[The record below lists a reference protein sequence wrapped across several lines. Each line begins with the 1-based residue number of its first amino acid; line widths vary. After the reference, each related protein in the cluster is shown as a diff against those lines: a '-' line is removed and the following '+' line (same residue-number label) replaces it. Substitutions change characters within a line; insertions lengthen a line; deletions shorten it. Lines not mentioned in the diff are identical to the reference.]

1 MKMNSLCFD
10 DNKGDIEAKS
20 AEGSPTIEVDD
31 IFGDPEVVPRVGD
44 EYQAKIP
51 PLVTAL
57 YFSKLMKK
65 TKDSEMPGSFSLGL
79 PSSLMRAHCIIENSC
94 GTLES
99 VTSEVEQ
106 GISQNGCS
114 KVEYQTVLLGE
125 GKNVGKNSNFRPSSK
140 CRETGIIDSYPGM
153 QTEIDQSGGKDLL
166 PGLLVHPSWTDI
178 DYDRFLLCLYV
189 FGKKNFK
196 FLKIFVGSKNMGDI
210 MSFYYGK
217 FYRSKGYRRW
227 SVCRKLKTKRY
238 ICGQKIFT
246 EWRQQELLSRLFP
259 HVSGEC
265 QTVLVE
271 ISRSFAE
278 ERMPFVEYVFALK
291 DAVGI
296 DLLVAAVGICKGKQ
310 DLTSTVAE
318 PTKTNDIFSLRPKLT
333 IGKACSSLTSED
345 IIKILNGNFRLS
357 KSRSSDL
364 FWEAVWPRL
373 LAKGWHS
380 EQPTDYLPS
389 YSKQCLVFIVPG
401 VKKFSRRLVNGKHYF
416 DSVSDVLTKVASEP
430 GLIETEIQA
439 TDGSGDRENGQDKL
453 YLEGLSNKAQN
464 CYLQPHSSKCDQDL
478 TKFTI
483 VDTSVVQGMGQSKVR
498 QLRSLPFETV
508 SVSTIS
514 SCSSESEKN
523 ATGDSENQAEQAAP
537 SYPIEDQVEH
547 AAPSYRIGDLLQQA
561 NSSIPIEAQVEVANS
576 SIPIED
582 QVEHASASY
591 PIEDQIQQVIASCPI
606 QDQVEQV
613 NSSNPIEDV
622 SDKGVSI
629 DSSHCTPIPE
639 AFNITEVGVKN
650 HKCHSDLYSN
660 KHSREISEHQSI
672 QNMISD
678 CSNYFPD
685 MKMPKLRD
693 CNQGEFSHCTRSTS
707 RIRDFDLNE
716 PITESDQPEASEG
729 APNMSNEG
737 SATENRMA
745 EEFSGAKSE
754 TRMLID
760 LNFPQ
765 VSPEFETDVEIPASM
780 FIMQNDNQCA
790 NTSSSPFGVRPI
802 NKIQEFPDGHED
814 HQVIIA
820 NRRQSTR
827 NRPLT
832 AKALEALEY
841 EFLNSKRKRKNT
853 DSPDSNSNSRT
864 LHATNGTILSA
875 ARDKGIGNAMAD
887 TREEEEENVIH
898 EYRYSIDLN
907 KEPCYNM

>member
-1 MKMNSLCFD
+1 MNSLCFD
-10 DNKGDIEAKS
+10 ENKGDVEAKS
-20 AEGSPTIEVDD
+20 VEGSPTVEVDD

-57 YFSKLMKK
+57 YLSKLMKK
-65 TKDSEMPGSFSLGL
+65 TKDSEMAGSFSLGL
-79 PSSLMRAHCIIENSC
+79 PSSLKRAHCIIENSC

-106 GISQNGCS
+106 VISQNGCS
-114 KVEYQTVLLGE
+114 KVENQTVLLGE
-125 GKNVGKNSNFRPSSK
+125 RKNVGKNSNFRPSPK

-153 QTEIDQSGGKDLL
+153 KTEIGQSGGKDLL
-166 PGLLVHPSWTDI
+166 PGLLVDPSWTDT

-196 FLKIFVGSKNMGDI
+196 FLKIFVGSKNMGEI

-238 ICGQKIFT
+238 ICGKKIFT

-259 HVSGEC
+259 HVPGEC

-310 DLTSTVAE
+310 DLTSAVVE
-318 PTKTNDIFSLRPKLT
+318 PTKTNDIFSHRPKLT

-373 LAKGWHS
+373 LANGWHS
-380 EQPTDYLPS
+380 EQPTDYFPS

-439 TDGSGDRENGQDKL
+439 TDGSEDRENGHEKL
-453 YLEGLSNKAQN
+453 YLEGVSNKAQN
-464 CYLQPHSSKCDQDL
+464 CYLQPHSSKCGQDV

-483 VDTSVVQGMGQSKVR
+483 VDTSVVHGMGQSKVR

-523 ATGDSENQAEQAAP
+523 ATGDSENQAEQANS

-547 AAPSYRIGDLLQQA
+547 AAPSYRVGDLVQQA
-561 NSSIPIEAQVEVANS
+561 NASCPIEAPVEVANS

-591 PIEDQIQQVIASCPI
+591 PVEDQVQQVIASCPI
-606 QDQVEQV
+606 EDQVEQV
-613 NSSNPIEDV
+613 NSSNPVEDV
-622 SDKGVSI
+622 SDKGASI

-639 AFNITEVGVKN
+639 AVKN
-650 HKCHSDLYSN
+650 HKICHSDLYN
-660 KHSREISEHQSI
+660 GKHSREVSEHQSL

-678 CSNYFPD
+678 GSNYFPN

-693 CNQGEFSHCTRSTS
+693 WNQGEFSHCTRSTS
-707 RIRDFDLNE
+707 TIREFDLNE
-716 PITESDQPEASEG
+716 PISESDQPEAFEG
-729 APNMSNEG
+729 APNMSNDG
-737 SATENRMA
+737 CATENCVA
-745 EEFSGAKSE
+745 EGISGAKSE

-765 VSPEFETDVEIPASM
+765 VSPEFETDMEIPASM

-790 NTSSSPFGVRPI
+790 NTSSSPFGVTQL
-802 NKIQEFPDGHED
+802 NKIQEFPDGHEE
-814 HQVIIA
+814 HQAIIA

-841 EFLNSKRKRKNT
+841 GFINSKRKRKNT
-853 DSPDSNSNSRT
+853 ESPDSNSNSRS
-864 LHATNGTILSA
+864 LHATNGTIVSA
-875 ARDKGIGNAMAD
+875 ARDKGNGNAMAD
-887 TREEEEENVIH
+887 TREENVIQ

-907 KEPCYNM
+907 KEPCCNM

>member
-1 MKMNSLCFD
+1 MNSLCFD
-10 DNKGDIEAKS
+10 DKKGNIEAKS
-20 AEGSPTIEVDD
+20 AEGSPTDEVDD
-31 IFGDPEVVPRVGD
+31 IFGYPEAVPRVGD
-44 EYQAKIP
+44 EYQAEIP
-51 PLVTAL
+51 PLVTSL
-57 YFSKLMKK
+57 YLSKLMKK

-79 PSSLMRAHCIIENSC
+79 PSSLKRAHCIIENSC

-106 GISQNGCS
+106 VISQNGCS

-125 GKNVGKNSNFRPSSK
+125 GKNVGKNSNFRPSPK

-153 QTEIDQSGGKDLL
+153 KTEIDQSGGKDLL
-166 PGLLVHPSWTDI
+166 PGLLVDPSWTDI

-196 FLKIFVGSKNMGDI
+196 FLKIFVGTKNMGEI

-238 ICGQKIFT
+238 ICGKKIFT

-271 ISRSFAE
+271 ISRSFTE

-296 DLLVAAVGICKGKQ
+296 DLLVAAVGIGKGKQ
-310 DLTSTVAE
+310 DLTSSVVE
-318 PTKTNDIFSLRPKLT
+318 PTKTNDIFSLRPRIT
-333 IGKACSSLTSED
+333 IGKSCSSLTSED

-357 KSRSSDL
+357 KSRSSDI

-380 EQPTDYLPS
+380 EQPMDYFPS
-389 YSKQCLVFIVPG
+389 YSKQSLVFIVPG

-430 GLIETEIQA
+430 GLIETEIQP
-439 TDGSGDRENGQDKL
+439 TDGSGDRENIQDKL
-453 YLEGLSNKAQN
+453 YLEFVSDKAQN
-464 CYLQPHSSKCDQDL
+464 CYLQPHSSKCDQDV

-483 VDTSVVQGMGQSKVR
+483 VDTSVVHGMGQSKVR

-523 ATGDSENQAEQAAP
+523 ATGDSEHQAEQANS

-547 AAPSYRIGDLLQQA
+547 ASPSYRIGDLVQQA
-561 NSSIPIEAQVEVANS
+561 NASCPIEAQVEVANS
-576 SIPIED
+576 SIPIVA

-591 PIEDQIQQVIASCPI
+591 PIEDQVQQVIASCPI
-606 QDQVEQV
+606 
-613 NSSNPIEDV
+613 EDV
-622 SDKGVSI
+622 SGKGVSI
-629 DSSHCTPIPE
+629 ESPHCTPIPG
-639 AFNITEVGVKN
+639 AFNITEVGIKN
-650 HKCHSDLYSN
+650 HKCRSDLYSD

-707 RIRDFDLNE
+707 MIRDFDLNE
-716 PITESDQPEASEG
+716 PISESDPPEAFEG
-729 APNMSNEG
+729 GPNMSNDG
-737 SATENRMA
+737 RATENRMA
-745 EEFSGAKSE
+745 GEISGSKSE

-760 LNFPQ
+760 LNFPP
-765 VSPEFETDVEIPASM
+765 VSPEFGTDVKIPAAM

-790 NTSSSPFGVRPI
+790 NASSSPFGVTQV
-802 NKIQEFPDGHED
+802 NKIQEFPHGHEE
-814 HQVIIA
+814 HQAIIA

-853 DSPDSNSNSRT
+853 ESPDSNSNSRS
-864 LHATNGTILSA
+864 LHPSNGTVLSA

-887 TREEEEENVIH
+887 TREEENVTQ

-907 KEPCYNM
+907 KEPDLL